1 MNASIQEPVPGLPPP
16 LRTRPDMKPT
26 WADIETGFDQAAELF
41 VRRHQQDGPA
51 TDQPITDLRV
61 WGIKPHDG
69 HFALQPLL
77 GHREPIVLRGNALSN
92 LCARLQ
98 VPVDFLRRLPA
109 PLQLGVMNWSLG
121 SLDRAMPAALR
132 LRGEEAAALVS
143 EKYAP
148 LDAEELVT
156 TLRETLGEHGLL
168 GEVRARAV
176 ATGLVDAL
184 RITFPGRSVEP
195 KVGDVTHAGI
205 DISTSSFGRSALH
218 VRGLLYRLVC
228 TNGLRAPQR
237 LGEYSA
243 RHVGDSQRLRAFLAD
258 AVPTVLTHASGLMD
272 TWKRSISI
280 QVENIAELIASMR
293 ELTVGE
299 REGVEREVLVETG
312 TRELPERA
320 SAYCLVNAIT
330 ATARA
335 AEPARR
341 LDLESLAGE
350 VLHRHVR
357 SGS

>member
-1 MNASIQEPVPGLPPP
+1 MNAPLQQPTPGLPPP
-16 LRTRPDMKPT
+16 LRTRPDMAAV
-26 WADIETGFDQAAELF
+26 WADVDTDFDKAAELF
-41 VRRHQQDGPA
+41 VQRHRQDGPA
-51 TDQPITDLRV
+51 KDWPVTDLRV
-61 WGIKPHDG
+61 WGVKPHDG
-69 HFALQPLL
+69 HFALQPLMQ
-77 GHREPIVLRGNALSN
+77 HREPIVLRSNALSN

-121 SLDRAMPAALR
+121 CTERGMPAALR
-132 LRGEEAAALVS
+132 LRGNEAAALVS
-143 EKYAP
+143 ERYAP
-148 LDAEELVT
+148 LDPEELVT
-156 TLRETLGEHGLL
+156 TLRETLIEHGLL

-176 ATGLVDAL
+176 ATGLTDAL
-184 RITFPGRSVEP
+184 RITFAGRSVEP
-195 KVGDVTHAGI
+195 KVGDVTHAGL

-228 TNGLRAPQR
+228 TNGLRVPQQ

-243 RHVGDSQRLRAFLAD
+243 RHVGDSHRLRDFLAD

-272 TWKRSISI
+272 AWKRSVSI
-280 QVENIAELIASMR
+280 QVENIAELISSMR

-299 REGVEREVLVETG
+299 REGIEREVLVETG
-312 TRELPERA
+312 TLELPERT
-320 SAYCLVNAIT
+320 SAYSLVNAIT
-330 ATARA
+330 AAARA

-341 LDLESLAGE
+341 MDLESLAGE